1 MKTDLTKEIELAIYK
16 EAKADGLG
24 VYGCFEV
31 SFGTGYGDQYCDFST
46 MSSDNIFRCYEIKI
60 SESDFRSKNKLSF
73 LGDYNYFVLPKELY
87 EKVKADIPFGIG
99 VYLFANGKCSCVQKS
114 RKQNITIGER
124 INLMHGFIRSLSR
137 LSTKEVRARRSAEK
151 NNPPDM
157 EAVQH
162 G

>member
-16 EAKADGLG
+16 EVQADGLG
-24 VYGCFEV
+24 VYGWFEV
-31 SFGTGYGDQYCDFST
+31 SFGSGSGDQYCDFST

-60 SESDFRSKNKLSF
+60 SENDFRSKNKLSF

-87 EKVKADIPFGIG
+87 EKVKTEIPFGIG
-99 VYLFANGKCSCVQKS
+99 VYTFFKGKCYCSQKA
-114 RKQNITIGER
+114 RKQNITLGER
-124 INLMHGFIRSLSR
+124 INLIHWFIRSLSR
-137 LSTKEVRARRSAEK
+137 LSTKEVRARKAK
-151 NNPPDM
+151 DTLLNM